1 MEYVTQRQNLVYK
14 KKFNVTKETKSE
26 GIIGEYQSDQKTEKD
41 FLILKETEN
50 DDWKIDLR
58 SKLKLLK
65 DKKHKLQTEKE
76 WQKMVNICNL

>member
-50 DDWKIDLR
+50 DD
-58 SKLKLLK
+58 
-65 DKKHKLQTEKE
+65 
-76 WQKMVNICNL
+76 